1 MHLSCVFFFIV
12 STMGWVVLLC
22 GFCCSR
28 LHVGGWKG
36 IELPIL
42 FPDALYHVS
51 AGGFRYD
58 STEPGETGTR
68 NPLWFWF
75 LWWTC
80 KDPIP
85 RMDLWTSSQLFQA
98 KNAKTLLT

>member
-58 STEPGETGTR
+58 SAEPGETWHQEPSLVLVSLVDLQGSYSKDG
-68 NPLWFWF
+68 PL
-75 LWWTC
+75 
-80 KDPIP
+80 
-85 RMDLWTSSQLFQA
+85 DLFSAFPS
-98 KNAKTLLT
+98 KKC